1 MFQKFFHTLRRVM
14 AAGFV
19 LITVA
24 SSAFAQDV
32 LRPEEAFRYQTEIR
46 GDEVLVRWIIEPE
59 HYLYRDRMGVS
70 GLTPG
75 IEVGEPVFP
84 QGELHADEF
93 FGEME
98 IYRDEAVVRIPFK
111 RSEGAPDELELE
123 LRLQGCADFGL
134 CYPPQKWT
142 TTLPLASSEPSR
154 ASVQDTGDLREWLNS
169 TSRADDQLLPP
180 DRAFRPFIGVSDPFN
195 LRVTWV
201 IAEGYYLYRDSIS
214 VSTNADGIQTGT
226 LMLPSGTPESDEY
239 FGDTQVFY
247 RDAVATVPLSR
258 ATPEPRTIDVRIEYR
273 GCKKDSICYPPQ
285 VRLMSVE
292 LPRATAADRP
302 RSIAP
307 LESEQDRLFAMIARG
322 NLFTVLAAF
331 MGFGLLLAFTPCVLP
346 MIPILSGI
354 IAGQGAEVTTHR
366 AFLLSLTYV
375 LGMSITYS
383 IAGALFALAG
393 QQVQAVF
400 QDPWIIVG
408 VAALFIVLALAM
420 FGLYE
425 LQLPAAWQTRLTAIS
440 SQRKA
445 GTYAGTIFMGALSA
459 LVVTACVAPPL
470 VAALAVVAETGD
482 MLRGGLALF
491 ALSLGM
497 GLPLIVI
504 GTSAGKLLPKAGA
517 WMNGI
522 KGTFGF
528 LLLGLAVWMLDRILP
543 GEITMG
549 LWALL
554 VFMAGVFLG
563 AFRPLT
569 EPSGPSH
576 KLGKGFGLLAVLYG
590 ATLLIGALTG
600 AQNPL
605 QPLQRIGGT
614 SVATPELEFK
624 RIKSVSD
631 LDSELQRAA
640 ELERTVMLDFY
651 ADWCVSC
658 KEMEHFTF
666 SDPAVQTA
674 LSATVLLQAD
684 VTAND
689 ELDQALMRRFGIF
702 GPPTIVFFDRQGT
715 EVRAGRVIGYVPAD
729 EFLVH
734 LKTVMN

>member
-1 MFQKFFHTLRRVM
+1 MFQHYFDALRHVM
-14 AAGFV
+14 AAGLL
-19 LITVA
+19 LIAVA
-24 SSAFAQDV
+24 SNAFAQDV
-32 LRPEEAFRYQTEIR
+32 LRPEEAFRYRTEIR

-75 IEVGEPVFP
+75 IDLGEAVFP
-84 QGELHADEF
+84 QGEPHADEF

-98 IYRDEAVVRIPFK
+98 IYRHEAVVRIPFK
-111 RSEGAPDELELE
+111 RSAGAPNELELE

-142 TTLPLASSEPSR
+142 TTLRLASSEPSR
-154 ASVQDTGDLREWLNS
+154 ATMQDTGGLRELLNAPYR
-169 TSRADDQLLPP
+169 TDDQLLPP
-180 DRAFRPFIGVSDPFN
+180 DQAFRPFIGVSDPFN
-195 LRVTWV
+195 LRVNWV

-214 VSTNADGIQTGT
+214 VSTDADGVQTGA
-226 LMLPSGTPESDEY
+226 LLLPSGTPESDEY
-239 FGDTQVFY
+239 FGDTEVFY
-247 RDAVATVPLSR
+247 REAVATVPLSR
-258 ATPEPRTIDVRIEYR
+258 ATPEPRAIDVQIGYR
-273 GCKKDSICYPPQ
+273 GCKKDSICYPQ
-285 VRLMSVE
+285 QLRLMSVE

-302 RSIAP
+302 RSMAP
-307 LESEQDRLFAMIARG
+307 SESEQDRLFAMIARG

-346 MIPILSGI
+346 MVPILSGI
-354 IAGQGAEVTTHR
+354 IAGQGAEVTTRR
-366 AFLLSLTYV
+366 AFFLSLAYV
-375 LGMSITYS
+375 LGMSVTYS
-383 IAGALFALAG
+383 IAGAVFALAG

-400 QDPWIIVG
+400 QDPWIIVS
-408 VAALFIVLALAM
+408 VAALFVVLALAM

-425 LQLPAAWQTRLTAIS
+425 LQMPAAWQTRLAAIGS
-440 SQRKA
+440 EQKA

-482 MLRGGLALF
+482 TLRGGLALF

-497 GLPLIVI
+497 GLPLIII
-504 GTSAGKLLPKAGA
+504 GTSAGKLLPKAGP
-517 WMNGI
+517 WMDAI
-522 KGTFGF
+522 KAAFGF

-554 VFMAGVFLG
+554 VFVAGVFLG
-563 AFRPLT
+563 AFQPLT
-569 EPSGPSH
+569 EHSGPSR

-605 QPLQRIGGT
+605 QPLQRIGAT
-614 SVATPELEFK
+614 SVPAAELEFK
-624 RIKSVSD
+624 RIKSVAD
-631 LDSELQRAA
+631 LDSELQLAA
-640 ELERTVMLDFY
+640 ASERTVMLDFY

-666 SDPAVQTA
+666 TDLAVQAA

-689 ELDQALMRRFGIF
+689 EVDQALMRRFGIF
-702 GPPTIVFFDRQGT
+702 GPPTIVFFDRQGS
-715 EVRAGRVIGYVPAD
+715 EVRAGRVIGYVPPD
-729 EFLVH
+729 DFLVH
-734 LKTVMN
+734 LQTVMN